1 MSEHNAPDRP
11 PGKAD
16 FEAVRA
22 PLLRLGVREELASS
36 DEFSDGDGQRS
47 DWRDAARHVR
57 HALLDELLDVLDARE
72 DLIDLQVQNGLD
84 PLELLTSDDSG
95 LDHWPGRV
103 T

>member
-22 PLLRLGVREELASS
+22 ALLRLGISEELASS
-36 DEFSDGDGQRS
+36 DEFTDGEGQSTESRDTAPGCVARS
-47 DWRDAARHVR
+47 WMSCS
-57 HALLDELLDVLDARE
+57 
-72 DLIDLQVQNGLD
+72 
-84 PLELLTSDDSG
+84 TS
-95 LDHWPGRV
+95 WTRGR